1 MRALLPPIVPGESLR
16 SYHDRAKLLNQ
27 ATVGALNVGPDG
39 ARWNTPDWSLP
50 TGLKKFAEHFGPAL
64 GLTDPTH
71 WISGH
76 TLAPYF
82 EQTLSD
88 SSRRVLASRLLMP
101 QQGPRRPMLPIALS
115 EWFTQSAVLC
125 ADCDEEALERSGFSF
140 VQRGWL
146 LPFATRCAQHNQPL
160 ATFPDWTPVHRGRPV
175 TVPRKENR
183 GEQGRRFSESS
194 LALLDGTDSNVHGAD
209 LLARVGSLLQT
220 RGFTSRGGRLR
231 RTALAQA
238 LTRHAAG
245 RYEHAELD
253 HLLSSVERVEKLLA
267 PLYARRGTLH
277 PAVAVALVAALE
289 DLPEVAQ
296 AAVPLARAR
305 VDVAALEDALKS
317 ATSATA
323 AASEVGVSV
332 QTAVTCAHAMGLRV
346 SCRPKTVKGK
356 LLERIV
362 ALLKDGVSPADV
374 ARTCKVSLSTVYR
387 RRVSAAA
394 LTQVAH
400 ERKSQQ
406 GQSELG
412 LRQER
417 WERLVIEHPQA
428 TVSALRALAPAD
440 YAFLYRNARGWLQAS
455 YARLAIRSAEAAPV
469 PNSPGPG
476 DARKPRRGRAPEGA
490 DFALAQRISRTAD
503 QDALNLPRRHTTTG
517 LLAKAGRVRADW
529 PTTPASAAVLRKHAE
544 SKETFIRRRLR
555 AAALRLLNRG
565 EPLAAWRIVR
575 EARLRPTLVEALGF
589 DVHVFADQAREQT
602 LAGL

>member
-1 MRALLPPIVPGESLR
+1 MRALLPPIVLGESTR
-16 SYHDRAKLLNQ
+16 SYYDRAKLLNR
-27 ATVGALNVGPDG
+27 ALVDSLNVGPNG

-50 TGLKKFAEHFGPAL
+50 TGLTRFAEHFGRAL
-64 GLTDPTH
+64 GLTDPTD

-82 EQTLSD
+82 EQTLCD
-88 SSRRVLASRLLMP
+88 SARRALASRLLMP
-101 QQGPRRPMLPIALS
+101 KQGPRRPMLPIALS

-125 ADCDEEALERSGFSF
+125 ADCDEEAIERSGFSF

-146 LPFATRCAQHNQPL
+146 LPFATRCTRHDQPL
-160 ATFPDWTPVHRGRPV
+160 AIFPDWTPVHRGRPSM
-175 TVPRKENR
+175 VPRKEGR
-183 GEQGRRFSESS
+183 SEQGRCFSRSS
-194 LALLDGTDSNVHGAD
+194 LALLEGTDSTAHGAD
-209 LLARVGSLLQT
+209 LLGRLGGLLQT

-231 RTALAQA
+231 RAALAQA

-253 HLLSSVERVEKLLA
+253 YLLSSAERVKKLLT
-267 PLYARRGTLH
+267 PLCARRGVLH

-289 DLPEVAQ
+289 DLPEVQ
-296 AAVPLARAR
+296 QTAVPLARPS
-305 VDVAALEDALKS
+305 VNVGALEDALKA

-323 AASEVGVSV
+323 AASSVGVSV
-332 QTAVTCAHAMGLRV
+332 QTAVMHAKAMGLKV
-346 SCRPKTVKGK
+346 SCRPKTIKGK
-356 LLERIV
+356 LLKRV
-362 ALLKDGVSPADV
+362 LALLKDGVPPADV
-374 ARTCKVSLSTVYR
+374 ARRCKVSLSTVYR
-387 RRVSAAA
+387 QRGSAAA

-400 ERKSQQ
+400 ERKRQHDQ
-406 GQSELG
+406 AELS

-417 WERLVIEHPQA
+417 WEKLVNEHPQA
-428 TVSALRALAPAD
+428 TVSSLRALAPAD
-440 YAFLYRNARGWLQAS
+440 YAFLYRNARDWLQAS
-455 YARLAIRSAEAAPV
+455 YARLAIRSAEATPV
-469 PNSPGPG
+469 SSKQVPS
-476 DARKPRRGRAPEGA
+476 DAREARRGRAPEGA
-490 DFALAQRISRTAD
+490 DFALAHRISRAAD

-517 LLAKAGRVRADW
+517 LLAKAGRGRANW

-544 SKETFIRRRLR
+544 SQETFIRRRLR

-565 EPLAAWRIVR
+565 EPLAVWRIVR